1 MQMRMCIKVW
11 GVYFSGALLCQLLL
25 PAFPEDFFA
34 FPVNGALVLLAVTGL
49 WVLRKERPASPAVRL
64 LSSPSTTCIL
74 LALLVLSCLTLGL
87 ASSPS
92 PSSWW
97 FFFLFTDLTL
107 HLLMVFYAGAF
118 RRRPH
123 RLRFILIHGG
133 LLLALLGSFAGAP
146 DTAEWRLPVD
156 KKRPTRQAYTPQNGK
171 IYLPHSLQLKDFD
184 VTYYPNG
191 LPQDFRADLL
201 LDQTEDIALSVNHP
215 YALSLTDDLYLVD
228 YEHTPE
234 PRFCIVQLVRQPWKY
249 VLGTGIWLLLG
260 GCLLLFVQGLPQ
272 GMTVRREKAEKGGR
286 P

>member
-97 FFFLFTDLTL
+97 FFFLFTALTL

-156 KKRPTRQAYTPQNGK
+156 KELSTRQAYTPQNGK

>member
-87 ASSPS
+87 TSSPS

-97 FFFLFTDLTL
+97 FFFLFTALTL

-156 KKRPTRQAYTPQNGK
+156 KELSTRQAYTPQNGK

>member
-11 GVYFSGALLCQLLL
+11 GVYFSGVLLCQLLL

-87 ASSPS
+87 TSSPS

-97 FFFLFTDLTL
+97 FFFLFTALTL

-249 VLGTGIWLLLG
+249 VLGTGIWLLLS

>member
-1 MQMRMCIKVW
+1 MKTKMHIKVW
-11 GVYFSGALLCQLLL
+11 GTYFGGALLCQLLL

-87 ASSPS
+87 TSSPS

-97 FFFLFTDLTL
+97 FFFLFTALTL

-234 PRFCIVQLVRQPWKY
+234 PLFCIVQLVRQPWKY

>member
-97 FFFLFTDLTL
+97 FFFLFTALTL

-156 KKRPTRQAYTPQNGK
+156 KELPTRQAYTPQNGK

>member
-1 MQMRMCIKVW
+1 MKTKMHIKVW
-11 GVYFSGALLCQLLL
+11 GTYFSGALLCQLLL

-49 WVLRKERPASPAVRL
+49 WVLRKEHPASPAVRL

-87 ASSPS
+87 TSSPS

-97 FFFLFTDLTL
+97 FFFLFTALTL

>member
-87 ASSPS
+87 TSSPS

-97 FFFLFTDLTL
+97 FFFLFTALTL

-156 KKRPTRQAYTPQNGK
+156 KELPTRQAYTPQNGK

>member
-97 FFFLFTDLTL
+97 FFFLFTALTL

-146 DTAEWRLPVD
+146 DTAEWRLPVH
-156 KKRPTRQAYTPQNGK
+156 KELPTRQAYTPQNGK